1 MDMIDIHT
9 HILFGVDD
17 GSKNLEMSL
26 KMARIAYESGVDTII
41 ATPHCMPGIYNNYA
55 SEKLEHRFQILKE
68 ALADY
73 GIPIHLRKGM
83 EVLATDRTEKLL
95 DEKKLWTLNGSNYLL
110 VEFSFDEDPMYCNK
124 VLEKIRKK
132 GFLPVIAHPCRY
144 YFVQSD
150 PQIVYDWYL
159 KGYGIQ
165 INKGSLLGSFGKK
178 EHDCANR
185 LLRHGLVS
193 CVASDTHRPDT
204 RTPEMGEVRRYLFE
218 RYGKEYSYMLLEENP
233 SRILRNKALVGYK
246 PISFI
251 EE

>member
-1 MDMIDIHT
+1 MIDIHT

-95 DEKKLWTLNGSNYLL
+95 DEKNILL
-110 VEFSFDEDPMYCNK
+110 ATYREANSAVS
-124 VLEKIRKK
+124 
-132 GFLPVIAHPCRY
+132 
-144 YFVQSD
+144 
-150 PQIVYDWYL
+150 
-159 KGYGIQ
+159 
-165 INKGSLLGSFGKK
+165 SL
-178 EHDCANR
+178 
-185 LLRHGLVS
+185 
-193 CVASDTHRPDT
+193 
-204 RTPEMGEVRRYLFE
+204 
-218 RYGKEYSYMLLEENP
+218 
-233 SRILRNKALVGYK
+233 
-246 PISFI
+246 
-251 EE
+251 